1 MYFLFPNFILPVKP
15 QPSCMKKL
23 YIPFCFLLISHISL
37 AQLSKGLILSGTD
50 NGLSF
55 APYHTVGYVQ
65 QSIFG
70 MAIKDNLVLGID
82 FYLGTWYS
90 QGPLST
96 LETNYGVGVY
106 LRKYVNLGGRF
117 SFFGQSR
124 LGLGS
129 DLMSTNHPN
138 TYTPYQEEDNG
149 LTLNLGLSPGFA
161 YTLNSISMVEIVF
174 PNLLSLNYG
183 HTSENNLLPPGTHLN
198 PHQYSN
204 GLDLTSSL
212 SETPVNFAAG
222 VIFTFEHHRRKS
234 AQ

>member
-1 MYFLFPNFILPVKP
+1 ME
-15 QPSCMKKL
+15 KL
-23 YIPFCFLLISHISL
+23 YIPFCFLLISHISH
-37 AQLSKGLILSGTD
+37 AQPDKGLIFSGTD

-55 APYHTVGYVQ
+55 APYHTDGYIQ

-96 LETNYGVGVY
+96 LETNYGGGVY
-106 LRKYVNLGGRF
+106 LRKYVYLGDRF

-149 LTLNLGLSPGFA
+149 LTINLGLSPGFA
-161 YTLNSISMVEIVF
+161 YTLGNISMLEIVF
-174 PNLLSLNYG
+174 PNLISLNYG
-183 HTSENNLLPPGTHLN
+183 HTSENNILPAGTHLN

-204 GLDLTSSL
+204 GLGLTSSL
-212 SETPVNFAAG
+212 SETPVDFAVG
-222 VIFTFEHHRRKS
+222 VIFLFEHHRRTP
-234 AQ
+234 AH